1 MGSGSFSLDV
11 FGPRS
16 APGRTDGVPDPDWC
30 KRVCEL
36 LEQGEVATIV
46 QESTEEQMQK
56 AGNVG
61 GEILNW
67 IAMLGTI
74 SAKKPLFVKVQM
86 PNGHAYAAWQGN

>member
-1 MGSGSFSLDV
+1 VVD
-11 FGPRS
+11 
-16 APGRTDGVPDPDWC
+16 
-30 KRVCEL
+30 L
-36 LEQGEVATIV
+36 LQQGDVATIV
-46 QESTEEQMQK
+46 KESTEEQMQK

-86 PNGHAYAAWQGN
+86 QNGHAYAAWQGN